1 MYWEDYDGQDAKDFQ
16 FVEYNSIMGKT
27 VRVPVE
33 SDLDDQVAEIR
44 RCNGSAT
51 RIRVLREN

>member
-16 FVEYNSIMGKT
+16 FVEYTSIMNQT

-33 SDLDDQVAEIR
+33 DDLDEQVAEIR

-51 RIRVLREN
+51 QIRVLREN